1 MWVMGIKLSIPNE
14 GPGGTSSL
22 SRVCCLLVS
31 QPFSPCLCPP
41 SCLRFPCLCTFPV
54 LRPKLGTTGNS
65 NSPSCLFPLCPLC
78 QFVFTAGSG
87 CGADFLVP
95 ANTSNQNF
103 QFMLDKESYFEAKLG
118 WGLLWKPWG
127 CLHLQLWFFNM
138 FTETHGP
145 LQAFFKTPLDIRSLI
160 SFL

>member
-1 MWVMGIKLSIPNE
+1 MWVMGSNSAFLMTRAQVGHPASQE
-14 GPGGTSSL
+14 SAVSWYHSL
-22 SRVCCLLVS
+22 SPHASAVPPASASHVCVFTS
-31 QPFSPCLCPP
+31 
-41 SCLRFPCLCTFPV
+41 PV
-54 LRPKLGTTGNS
+54 LRPKLGTTRNINS
-65 NSPSCLFPLCPLC
+65 LSGLFPLCPLY

-95 ANTSNQNF
+95 VNTSNQNF

-118 WGLLWKPWG
+118 WGLLWKPWS

-145 LQAFFKTPLDIRSLI
+145 HPSIL
-160 SFL
+160 